1 MKKIFIIAAFF
12 ISSIASLAQLNT
24 SLFVNPTP
32 PSSLYEWGNRKDVL
46 TYVVVLQGSVQLQ
59 VKIKTELKLADGTVA
74 GTTNLSTAK
83 TYPLRDGN
91 NIFGALD
98 VLPLEAM
105 LLNGKYKKT
114 YEATGKLPADN
125 YQLCVT
131 LVRPVDFTPLGE
143 TRCRSFN
150 LASLQ
155 LPIPVM
161 PLQDAILSSEQARTA
176 IIFRWTPV
184 VPKPST
190 PVQYRVQV
198 FPVLNDQTPM
208 QAFRSNPP
216 LLDRSVTG
224 TTQYIWQPQLS
235 TLNYGTEADS
245 SSNKNLTFIWTI
257 QATDATGNPLSDGN
271 INGDGRAEPMVFH
284 IAPPMNN
291 SKKLK
296 EEVKK
301 LNKKE

>member
-1 MKKIFIIAAFF
+1 MKKLLIISLFIV
-12 ISSIASLAQLNT
+12 SSFVSFAQLNA
-24 SLFVNPTP
+24 SLFVNPAP

-46 TYVVVLQGSVQLQ
+46 TYVVVLQGGLQLQ
-59 VKIKTELKLADGTVA
+59 VKIKAELKLADGTIA

-83 TYPLRDGN
+83 TYSLRDGN
-91 NIFGALD
+91 NLFNAYD

-105 LLNGKYKKT
+105 LFNGKYKKT

-131 LVRPVDFTPLGE
+131 LVRPVDYTPVGE

-155 LPIPVM
+155 LPIPVL
-161 PLQDAILSSEQARTA
+161 PAQEEVLSSEKARTA

-184 VPKPST
+184 VPTPSA

-198 FPVLNDQTPM
+198 FQVLEHQTPM

-216 LLDRSVTG
+216 LVDKAVTG
-224 TTQYIWQPQLS
+224 TTQFIWQPQLS
-235 TLNYGTEADS
+235 TLAFGAEADS
-245 SSNKNLTFIWTI
+245 SHQNRLTFIWTI
-257 QATDATGNPLSDGN
+257 QATDALGNPLNDGN
-271 INGDGRAEPMVFH
+271 INADGRAEPIVFH
-284 IAPPMNN
+284 ISPPQIG
-291 SKKLK
+291 SHRK
-296 EEVKK
+296 ERIRKQ
-301 LNKKE
+301 

>member
-1 MKKIFIIAAFF
+1 MKQIFIISVFI

-46 TYVVVLQGSVQLQ
+46 TYVVVLQGSLQLQ
-59 VKIKTELKLADGTVA
+59 VKIKTELKLADGTIA
-74 GTTNLSTAK
+74 GTTNLATAK
-83 TYPLRDGN
+83 TYSLRDGN
-91 NIFGALD
+91 NIFGAID

-105 LLNGKYKKT
+105 LFNGKYKKA

-131 LVRPVDFTPLGE
+131 LVRPVDFTPVGE

-161 PLQDAILSSEQARTA
+161 PLQDAVLSNEQARTA

-184 VPKPST
+184 VPKPSA

-198 FPVLNDQTPM
+198 FQVLENQTPM

-216 LLDRSVTG
+216 LLDKAVTG

-235 TLNYGTEADS
+235 TLVYGTEADS
-245 SSNKNLTFIWTI
+245 SVYKNLIFIWTI
-257 QATDATGNPLSDGN
+257 QATDVTGTPLSDGN
-271 INGDGRAEPMVFH
+271 INADGRGEPMVFY
-284 IAPPMNN
+284 IAPPANII
-291 SKKLK
+291 KKPK
-296 EEVKK
+296 
-301 LNKKE
+301 KKE

>member
-1 MKKIFIIAAFF
+1 MKKVFIISAFIICG
-12 ISSIASLAQLNT
+12 ISSVAQINA

-46 TYVVVLQGSVQLQ
+46 TYIAVLQGSAFLQ
-59 VKIKTELKLADGTVA
+59 VKIKTEIKLADGTIA
-74 GTTNLSTAK
+74 GTTNLAVAK
-83 TYPLRDGN
+83 AYALRDGN
-91 NIFGALD
+91 NIFNAVD
-98 VLPLEAM
+98 VLPLDAM
-105 LLNGKYKKT
+105 LFNGRFKKT
-114 YEATGKLPADN
+114 YETTGKLPADN

-131 LVRPVDFTPLGE
+131 LVRPADYTPIGE

-161 PLQDAILSSEQARTA
+161 PLQDAVLSNEKARTA

-198 FPVLNDQTPM
+198 FQVLEHQTPM

-216 LLDRSVTG
+216 LVDKAVTG
-224 TTQYIWQPQLS
+224 TTQFIWQPQISMLE
-235 TLNYGTEADS
+235 YGAEADS
-245 SSNKNLTFIWTI
+245 SVQKNLTFIWTI
-257 QATDATGNPLSDGN
+257 QATDASGTPLGDGA
-271 INGDGRAEPMVFH
+271 INADGRAEPMVFY
-284 IAPPMNN
+284 IAPPVNR

-296 EEVKK
+296 
-301 LNKKE
+301 KKEE

>member
-1 MKKIFIIAAFF
+1 MKKLFIISAFI
-12 ISSIASLAQLNT
+12 ISSIPSFAQLNT
-24 SLFVNPTP
+24 SLFVNPAP

-46 TYVVVLQGSVQLQ
+46 TYVVVLQGSLQLQ
-59 VKIKTELKLADGTVA
+59 VKIKAELKLADGTIA
-74 GTTNLSTAK
+74 GTTNLATAK
-83 TYPLRDGN
+83 IYSLRDGN
-91 NIFGALD
+91 NIFGAID

-105 LLNGKYKKT
+105 LFNGKYKKA

-131 LVRPVDFTPLGE
+131 LVRPADFTPVGE

-161 PLQDAILSSEQARTA
+161 PLQDAVLSNEQARTA
-176 IIFRWTPV
+176 IIFRWTLV
-184 VPKPST
+184 VPKPSS

-216 LLDRSVTG
+216 LLDKSVTG

-235 TLNYGTEADS
+235 TLAYGAAADS
-245 SSNKNLTFIWTI
+245 SVHKNLTFIWTI
-257 QATDATGNPLSDGN
+257 QATDATGIPLSDGN
-271 INGDGRAEPMVFH
+271 INADGRAEPMVFY
-284 IAPPMNN
+284 IAKPV
-291 SKKLK
+291 STLKKP
-296 EEVKK
+296 
-301 LNKKE
+301 NKKE